1 MSLRYNADRSK
12 TMRRGE
18 SRSPGLRLI
27 AAFKIFKGLTLLAVG
42 IGALR
47 LLHKDVAVQTER
59 WIELLR
65 VDPHNHYIHWVLE
78 KLSLLDARKLKEL
91 SVGTFF
97 YSALF
102 LTEGIGL
109 ALRKRWAEY
118 FTIVSTSLFIPLELY
133 ELFKRVTFAKGI
145 LLLVNAGIVAYL
157 VMELRRDA
165 KNA

>member
-1 MSLRYNADRSK
+1 
-12 TMRRGE
+12 MRIGE
-18 SRSPGLRLI
+18 SHSRGLLLI
-27 AAFKIFKGLTLLAVG
+27 AAFKIFKGLALVAVG

-47 LLHKDVAVQTER
+47 LLHKDVAAETER

-65 VDPHNHYIHWVLE
+65 VDPHNHYIHRVLE
-78 KLSLLDARKLKEL
+78 KLPILDARKLKEL

-97 YSALF
+97 YSALY

-118 FTIVSTSLFIPLELY
+118 FTIVSTSLFIPLEIY
-133 ELFKRVTFAKGI
+133 ELIKHASIAKGV

-157 VMELRRDA
+157 VVELRRTSKRA
-165 KNA
+165 

>member
-1 MSLRYNADRSK
+1 MQ
-12 TMRRGE
+12 RRE
-18 SRSPGLRLI
+18 SQSRGLWLI
-27 AAFKIFKGLTLLAVG
+27 AVFKIFKGVTLLAVG

-47 LLHKDVAVQTER
+47 LLHKDVAAETER

-65 VDPHNHYIHWVLE
+65 VDPHNHYIHRVLE
-78 KLSLLDARKLKEL
+78 KLSILDARKLKEL

-97 YSALF
+97 YSALY

-118 FTIVSTSLFIPLELY
+118 FTIVSTSLFIPLEIY
-133 ELFKRVTFAKGI
+133 ELAKHASLAKGI

-157 VMELRRDA
+157 VVGLRRTSRKA
-165 KNA
+165 

>member
-1 MSLRYNADRSK
+1 MPGLSK
-12 TMRRGE
+12 TMQRRE
-18 SRSPGLRLI
+18 SHSRGLWLI
-27 AAFKIFKGLTLLAVG
+27 AIFKILKGLALLAVG

-47 LLHKDVAVQTER
+47 LLHKDVAAETER

-65 VDPHNHYIHWVLE
+65 VDPHNHYIQRVLE
-78 KLSLLDARKLKEL
+78 KLPILDARKLKEL
-91 SVGTFF
+91 SAGTFL

-133 ELFKRVTFAKGI
+133 ELAKHASLAKAI

-157 VMELRRDA
+157 VMELRRTSKKA
-165 KNA
+165 

>member
-1 MSLRYNADRSK
+1 
-12 TMRRGE
+12 MRIGE
-18 SRSPGLRLI
+18 SHSRGLLLI
-27 AAFKIFKGLTLLAVG
+27 AAFKIFKGLALVAVG

-47 LLHKDVAVQTER
+47 LLHKDVAAETER

-65 VDPHNHYIHWVLE
+65 VDPHNQYIHRVLE
-78 KLSLLDARKLKEL
+78 RLPILDARKLKEL

-97 YSALF
+97 YSALY

-118 FTIVSTSLFIPLELY
+118 FTIVSTSLFIPLEIY
-133 ELFKRVTFAKGI
+133 ELIKHASIAKGV

-157 VMELRRDA
+157 VVELRRTSR
-165 KNA
+165 KS

>member
-1 MSLRYNADRSK
+1 MQRRESK
-12 TMRRGE
+12 PRG
-18 SRSPGLRLI
+18 LLLI
-27 AAFKIFKGLTLLAVG
+27 AAFKLFKGLALLAVG

-47 LLHKDVAVQTER
+47 LLHKDVAAEAER

-65 VDPHNHYIHWVLE
+65 VDPYNHYIHRVLE

-118 FTIVSTSLFIPLELY
+118 FTIVSTSLFIPLEIY
-133 ELFKRVTFAKGI
+133 ELVKHASLAKGI
-145 LLLVNAGIVAYL
+145 LLLGNAGIVAYL
-157 VMELRRDA
+157 IVELRRTS
-165 KNA
+165 KSS

>member
-1 MSLRYNADRSK
+1 MRSGK
-12 TMRRGE
+12 SHSRG
-18 SRSPGLRLI
+18 LLLI
-27 AAFKIFKGLTLLAVG
+27 AVFKIFKGLALVAVG

-47 LLHKDVAVQTER
+47 LLHKDVAAETER

-65 VDPHNHYIHWVLE
+65 VDPHNHYIQRVLE
-78 KLSLLDARKLKEL
+78 KLPLLDARKLKEL

-118 FTIVSTSLFIPLELY
+118 FTIVSTSLFIPLEIY
-133 ELFKRVTFAKGI
+133 ELIKHASLAKAI
-145 LLLVNAGIVAYL
+145 LLLANAGIVAYL
-157 VMELRRDA
+157 VMELRRTSKKA
-165 KNA
+165 

>member
-1 MSLRYNADRSK
+1 MPDRSK
-12 TMRRGE
+12 TMQRGE
-18 SRSPGLRLI
+18 SQSRGLLLI
-27 AAFKIFKGLTLLAVG
+27 AVFKLFKGLALLAVG
-42 IGALR
+42 IGALK
-47 LLHKDVAVQTER
+47 LLHKDVAAQIER

-78 KLSLLDARKLKEL
+78 KLSMLDARKLKEL

-118 FTIVSTSLFIPLELY
+118 FTIVSTSLFIPLEVY
-133 ELFKRVTFAKGI
+133 ELAKRVSLMKGL
-145 LLLVNAGIVAYL
+145 LLLVNAGIIAYL
-157 VMELRRDA
+157 VMELRRNA
-165 KNA
+165 KKA

>member
-1 MSLRYNADRSK
+1 MRSGASHS
-12 TMRRGE
+12 RG
-18 SRSPGLRLI
+18 LLLI
-27 AAFKIFKGLTLLAVG
+27 AAFKIFKGLALLAVG
-42 IGALR
+42 VGTLK
-47 LLHKDVAVQTER
+47 LLHKDVAAEAER

-65 VDPHNHYIHWVLE
+65 VDPHNHYIHRVLE

-118 FTIVSTSLFIPLELY
+118 FTIVTTSLFIPLEVY
-133 ELFKRVTFAKGI
+133 ELAKHASLAKGI
-145 LLLVNAGIVAYL
+145 LVLANAGIVAYL
-157 VMELRRDA
+157 VWELRRNSGKA
-165 KNA
+165 

>member
-1 MSLRYNADRSK
+1 MPDRSK
-12 TMRRGE
+12 TMQRGE
-18 SRSPGLRLI
+18 SESRGLWLI
-27 AAFKIFKGLTLLAVG
+27 AAFKIFKGLALLAVG
-42 IGALR
+42 IGALK

-59 WIELLR
+59 WIEELR

-78 KLSLLDARKLKEL
+78 KLSVLDARKLKEL

-133 ELFKRVTFAKGI
+133 ELAKRVTFARGI
-145 LLLVNAGIVAYL
+145 LVLVNAGIVAYL
-157 VMELRRDA
+157 VMGLRRDA
-165 KNA
+165 KRFGLQY

>member
-1 MSLRYNADRSK
+1 L
-12 TMRRGE
+12 
-18 SRSPGLRLI
+18 LI
-27 AAFKIFKGLTLLAVG
+27 AAFKLFKGLALLVVG
-42 IGALR
+42 IGALQ
-47 LLHKDVAVQTER
+47 LLHKDVAAEMER

-65 VDPHNHYIHWVLE
+65 VDPHNHYIHRVLE

-97 YSALF
+97 YSALY

-118 FTIVSTSLFIPLELY
+118 FTIVSTSLFIPLEIY
-133 ELFKRVTFAKGI
+133 ELAKHPSLAKGI
-145 LLLVNAGIVAYL
+145 LVLANAGIVAYL
-157 VMELRRDA
+157 VVELRRTS